1 MAAPEQAG
9 AGGTRTPAVMATRL
23 AAAGFAIMMAV
34 ELAIYGK
41 GLGRAVLVSAISAVV
56 IFAIVFF
63 AVRSRAR
70 SGPADSAD

>member
-1 MAAPEQAG
+1 MPAPSQEAG
-9 AGGTRTPAVMATRL
+9 APVTRSPAVMATRL

-41 GLGRAVLVSAISAVV
+41 GVGRAVLVSVISAAV

-70 SGPADSAD
+70 SGPTG

>member
-1 MAAPEQAG
+1 MTDPQQAG
-9 AGGTRTPAVMATRL
+9 TRVTRTPAVMATRL
-23 AAAGFAIMMAV
+23 AVAGFAIMMAV

-41 GLGRAVLVSAISAVV
+41 GLGRAVLVSAVSAVV

-70 SGPADSAD
+70 SGSATSAD

>member
-1 MAAPEQAG
+1 MSDPQQTGAPVS
-9 AGGTRTPAVMATRL
+9 RPPAVMATRI

-70 SGPADSAD
+70 SGPARSAD